1 MRAVAAHRHTILV
14 VDDDRGV
21 REAMEAL
28 LLAEGLEAVGAED
41 GQDALDRLRA
51 GLRPCIILLDLMM
64 PKIDGF
70 AFRHAQRADPALA
83 DIPVIAFSAYDRLL
97 TQVAQL

>member
-1 MRAVAAHRHTILV
+1 MAAHRHTILV

-28 LLAEGLEAVGAED
+28 LVAEGFAAVTAEE
-41 GQDALDRLRA
+41 GQDALDRLRG

-70 AFRHAQRADPALA
+70 AFRHAQRADPALTS
-83 DIPVIAFSAYDRLL
+83 IP
-97 TQVAQL
+97 